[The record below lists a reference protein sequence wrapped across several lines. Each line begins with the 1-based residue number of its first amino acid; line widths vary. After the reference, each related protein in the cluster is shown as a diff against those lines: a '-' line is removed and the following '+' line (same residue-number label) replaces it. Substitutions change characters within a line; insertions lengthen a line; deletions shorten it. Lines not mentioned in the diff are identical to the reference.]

1 MRHYIYYT
9 HSFVGINIPSNEL
22 VTLHIKRFLD
32 HHEKRLPRFD
42 RVPPVETLDLVE
54 FIQFAQ
60 SYCRLIS
67 TTTRQFDK
75 HLDVIRRLVHH
86 TRQKRSQHFSISCC
100 KSPNYSLF
108 ENSCMIQTLDLSPQR
123 ADEKVA
129 VAFPRFISKLNRRC
143 HRHRRMDGSIQTSTK
158 DPTRISYDSTRLFA
172 NSAALSTMVYL
183 T

>member
-1 MRHYIYYT
+1 MRHYIYYA
-9 HSFVGINIPSNEL
+9 HAFVGINIPSNEL

-42 RVPPVETLDLVE
+42 RVPPVETLDLVD

-60 SYCRLIS
+60 SYCRLVS
-67 TTTRQFDK
+67 TTTRQLDK

-100 KSPNYSLF
+100 KSQKHSF
-108 ENSCMIQTLDLSPQR
+108 SKNSCKSQPIDLLPQR

-129 VAFPRFISKLNRRC
+129 VAFPRFISKLERRC
-143 HRHRRMDGSIQTSTK
+143 HRPRRMDGSIQTSTK
-158 DPTRISYDSTRLFA
+158 DPTRISSDNTRSFV
-172 NSAALSTMVYL
+172 NSAASSTTVFL